1 MSLNPFQADPA
12 VARRL
17 ADHPADRIG
26 ALARAVPPLIHDG
39 ILTAADA
46 AGLVKRFDLAGTS
59 DLMLLLLT
67 HARTYARPPISRF
80 QVGAIG
86 LEDPTGDLIFGHN
99 VEFPGTHLGTTL
111 HGEGFV
117 ATRAFGRGTRITVLA
132 LGEAHPC
139 AHCRQFLSEFAGSA
153 ALVLIDPLGHRLTLS
168 QLYPWPFDPAYLGET
183 GAVAGKVQ
191 WPNLTPEHADMDSA
205 LLDAGRRAHAPYSQC
220 PAAVQLTM
228 TDGFTA
234 LGAVIESVAFNPTMG
249 PLQAALVDFLAH
261 GYDYQDIRS
270 ASLAQVN
277 GGNVNYAPSTAEL
290 LKQIAP
296 HVTLTVQRWAV

>member
-1 MSLNPFQADPA
+1 MSLNPFHADPA

-17 ADHPADRIG
+17 AGYPSDRIL
-26 ALARAVPPLIHDG
+26 ALAQAMIHDG

-46 AGLVKRFDLAGTS
+46 ADLVDRFDLASAS

-67 HARTYARPPISRF
+67 HARTFARPSISHF

-86 LEDPTGDLIFGHN
+86 LEDPTGNLIFGNN
-99 VEFPGTHLGTTL
+99 VEFPCTHLGYTL

-117 ATRAFGRGTRITVLA
+117 ATRAFNRGTRITVIA

-168 QLYPWPFDPAYLGET
+168 QLYPWPFDPAYLGES

-191 WPNLTPEHADMDSA
+191 WPNLTPEDPDMDSD
-205 LLDAGRRAHAPYSQC
+205 LLDAGRRAHAPYSRC

-228 TDGFTA
+228 TDGVSVT
-234 LGAVIESVAFNPTMG
+234 GAVIESVAFNPTIG
-249 PLQAALVDFLAH
+249 PLQAALVDLLARGH
-261 GYDYQDIRS
+261 DYPGIR
-270 ASLAQVN
+270 AATLAQVVS
-277 GGNVNYAPSTAEL
+277 GNVDYAPSTAEL

-296 HVTLTVQRWAV
+296 QVTLKVQRWTV